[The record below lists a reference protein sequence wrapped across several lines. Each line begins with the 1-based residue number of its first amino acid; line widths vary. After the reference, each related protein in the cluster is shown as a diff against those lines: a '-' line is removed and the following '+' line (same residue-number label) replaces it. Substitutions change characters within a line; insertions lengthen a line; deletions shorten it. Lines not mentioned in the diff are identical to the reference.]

1 MRIGTMKQEHIE
13 MVTELRM
20 ALLSELGELSSEE
33 EMEPLRRATRQ
44 FLARQP
50 TTGRH
55 FTSIAE
61 EAGKL
66 VGIASLEV
74 FERLP
79 YPGNLSGREGYV
91 LNVYVEHVALRN
103 QRVASSLV
111 GDLVGLA
118 RREGVGRLWLHAS
131 AYGRGAYEAAGFEA
145 RTLEEMELVLAS

>member
-1 MRIGTMKQEHIE
+1 MKREHVE

-91 LNVYVEHVALRN
+91 LNVYAEPAYRN

-131 AYGRGAYEAAGFEA
+131 AYGRGVYEAAGFEA